1 MFDALQKHLS
11 EDLDTCHRGLEK
23 DNLLERPET
32 QRQAEADAARNSTRR
47 WDAAALQEAR
57 EVSRSVPHFAVRLA
71 DCMDTLAAQ
80 TPAGS
85 PMRRLREK
93 LLDFSFCKRLV
104 ATLLRVVGKGRRA
117 IVTERPTYTK
127 SDGAAQDQQGAE
139 QEEVLRFVED
149 VIDW

>member
-1 MFDALQKHLS
+1 M
-11 EDLDTCHRGLEK
+11 
-23 DNLLERPET
+23 
-32 QRQAEADAARNSTRR
+32 
-47 WDAAALQEAR
+47 
-57 EVSRSVPHFAVRLA
+57 SRSVPHFAVRLA
-71 DCMDTLAAQ
+71 DCMDTLASR

-127 SDGAAQDQQGAE
+127 SDGPADQGRALG
-139 QEEVLRFVED
+139 VLRHL
-149 VIDW
+149 